1 MSAQEGVILGLS
13 FFGDRVS
20 VSPMNKYI
28 TQDNLIPTV
37 LYFLQKLFKPQDDSQ
52 VSIPLTTQSDILL
65 GMSLYKLKSAP
76 RYTNMSP
83 NIAYAFTCSRVQ
95 GREQAVSSN
104 KDSFSPVQ
112 KKRLLNI
119 NWQHRQYAAFTAY
132 VNTTILWF
140 PRLICKM

>member
-1 MSAQEGVILGLS
+1 
-13 FFGDRVS
+13 
-20 VSPMNKYI
+20 MNKYI

-52 VSIPLTTQSDILL
+52 VSIPPTTQSDILL
-65 GMSLYKLKSAP
+65 GMSLYKLKSAL

-83 NIAYAFTCSRVQ
+83 NIAYAFTCSTVQ

-104 KDSFSPVQ
+104 KDSFSSVQ

-132 VNTTILWF
+132 VNTTIL
-140 PRLICKM
+140 